1 MPGLFIYEALA
12 LLLQLLYLFVTTTV
26 LSEGR
31 GRRRRASREVG
42 VSGSGALA
50 SYLERRRLPGRRF
63 LFRIINSLYSA
74 HVIVQFNQGPTE
86 SDEVSRGIDNII
98 KLSPQR
104 LVDCSF
110 YLVYLLAVGYLKSGS
125 GCTLF
130 S

>member
-42 VSGSGALA
+42 ISGSGALA
-50 SYLERRRLPGRRF
+50 RYLERRRLPGRRF

-74 HVIVQFNQGPTE
+74 Y
-86 SDEVSRGIDNII
+86 II
-98 KLSPQR
+98 I
-104 LVDCSF
+104 
-110 YLVYLLAVGYLKSGS
+110 
-125 GCTLF
+125 
-130 S
+130 